1 MTTDH
6 GSAPLIKVKIET
18 KINGVYQVMTTDHG
32 SAPSIEVKIET
43 KWCLSGHDH
52 RSRQCPID

>member
-6 GSAPLIKVKIET
+6 GSAPSIKVKIET

-32 SAPSIEVKIET
+32 SAPSIEVKI
-43 KWCLSGHDH
+43 D
-52 RSRQCPID
+52 